1 MNSSRTIHSIIIL
14 TFLVGVS
21 PRADHTPKLIHT
33 DKTFSEKKKKENV
46 KVWVTLPS
54 PSRKPRKHRISL
66 RYTPITL
73 IPKVKEK
80 SLSDT

>member
-1 MNSSRTIHSIIIL
+1 MDKWTLSQKKKKNR
-14 TFLVGVS
+14 GVS
-21 PRADHTPKLIHT
+21 PRADHTPKLKI
-33 DKTFSEKKKKENV
+33 TFYI
-46 KVWVTLPS
+46 TLPS

-80 SLSDT
+80 SLSDTWKKRNGPFT

>member
-21 PRADHTPKLIHT
+21 PRADHTPKLKI
-33 DKTFSEKKKKENV
+33 TFYI
-46 KVWVTLPS
+46 TLPS

>member
-1 MNSSRTIHSIIIL
+1 MDGSLLERITHQNSYIQTKH
-14 TFLVGVS
+14 FQ
-21 PRADHTPKLIHT
+21 
-33 DKTFSEKKKKENV
+33 KKKKENV

-80 SLSDT
+80 SLSDTWKKRNGPFT

>member
-21 PRADHTPKLIHT
+21 PRADHTPKL
-33 DKTFSEKKKKENV
+33 KNV

-54 PSRKPRKHRISL
+54 PSRKPRKHRIFL
-66 RYTPITL
+66 GYTPITL